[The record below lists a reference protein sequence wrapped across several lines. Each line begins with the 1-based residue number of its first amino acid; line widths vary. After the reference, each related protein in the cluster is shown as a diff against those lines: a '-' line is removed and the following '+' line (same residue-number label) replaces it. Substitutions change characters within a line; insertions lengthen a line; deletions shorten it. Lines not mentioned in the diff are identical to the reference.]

1 MYATGLRGPSSILP
15 ILTDVF
21 HWWTAQMRGLV
32 RSAQAASDRLPD
44 ALIVSIENPANAQPA
59 GLLLMRKVS
68 VESILKPIAQAG
80 GHPAAAAGLPV
91 LLRLPAG
98 MVLTRTVT
106 LPLAAARD
114 LRTVLAF
121 EMNRLTPFA
130 AEELI
135 WGISAVTPN
144 RGLEKI
150 SLRLSIV
157 LRSQVEPLLAA
168 LARLSLTPQ
177 AIEAEGGTI
186 PLAAGGSA
194 RRRLPRNLWGW
205 ACGLLAI
212 ACVILPFLRQQAA
225 LSAADR
231 VIAAHSSSAQLGE
244 AMRRQIGIAN
254 ASRAAIAQA
263 RRSGD
268 ALLVLAQLTDALP
281 DGTWLN
287 DLSLRAGDLTLDG
300 QSDNAAKLISLLA
313 TVPDLHGPSFT
324 APVTRSADN
333 RTDQFS
339 LHVSVGE

>member
-1 MYATGLRGPSSILP
+1 MYATGLRGPSSILS

-21 HWWTAQMRGLV
+21 RWWTTQMRALLRG
-32 RSAQAASDRLPD
+32 AQVNSDPLPD
-44 ALIVSIENPANAQPA
+44 ALILAVENPADVEPA
-59 GLLLMRKVS
+59 GFLLLRKVG
-68 VESILKPIAQAG
+68 VESVLRPLAQAG
-80 GHPAAAAGLPV
+80 SYPATLAGLPV

-114 LRTVLAF
+114 LHAVLAF

-144 RGLEKI
+144 RDLEKI
-150 SLRLSIV
+150 SLRLSLV

-168 LARLSLTPQ
+168 LARLSLMPQ
-177 AIEAEGGTI
+177 AIEAEGGII
-186 PLAAGGSA
+186 PLAAAGTA

-205 ACGLLAI
+205 ICGLLSV

-231 VIAAHSSSAQLGE
+231 VIAAHASSAQLGE
-244 AMRRQIGIAN
+244 AMRRQIGLAN

-300 QSDNAAKLISLLA
+300 QSDNAARLISLLA
-313 TVPDLHGPSFT
+313 AVPQLRSPSFT
-324 APVTRSADN
+324 APITRSPDN

>member
-21 HWWTAQMRGLV
+21 HWWTAQMRALLRGT
-32 RSAQAASDRLPD
+32 QAASDRLPD
-44 ALIVSIENPANAQPA
+44 ALIVAVENPADAQPS
-59 GLLLMRKVS
+59 GFLFMRKAS
-68 VESILKPIAQAG
+68 VESLLQPIAATG
-80 GHPAAAAGLPV
+80 GRPGAAAGLPV
-91 LLRLPAG
+91 LLRLPRG

-114 LRTVLAF
+114 LHTVLAF

-135 WGISAVTPN
+135 WGVFDVSPN
-144 RGLEKI
+144 RKLEKI
-150 SLRLSIV
+150 SLRLAIV

-168 LARLSLTPQ
+168 LLRLSLTPQ
-177 AIEAEGGTI
+177 GIEADGGTI
-186 PLAAGGSA
+186 PLAAAGTQ
-194 RRRLPRNLWGW
+194 RRRRPGNLWGW
-205 ACGLLAI
+205 ICGLLAI
-212 ACVILPFLRQQAA
+212 TCVILPFLRQQAA

-254 ASRAAIAQA
+254 ASRAAIALA

-313 TVPDLHGPSFT
+313 AVPQLHGPSFT

-339 LHVSVGE
+339 LHVSVSE

>member
-21 HWWTAQMRGLV
+21 HWWTAQMRALLNG
-32 RSAQAASDRLPD
+32 AQAAPDQLPD
-44 ALIVSIENPANAQPA
+44 ALILAIENPSDVEPA
-59 GLLLMRKVS
+59 GLLLMRKDG
-68 VESILKPIAQAG
+68 VEASLKSLTPG
-80 GHPAAAAGLPV
+80 GYPAAAAGLPV

-106 LPLAAARD
+106 LPLATARD
-114 LRTVLAF
+114 LHTVLAF

-150 SLRLSIV
+150 SLRLSLV

-168 LARLSLTPQ
+168 LARLSLRPQ
-177 AIEAEGGTI
+177 AIECEGGSI
-186 PLAAGGSA
+186 PLTAAGTA

-205 ACGLLAI
+205 TCGLLAI

-225 LSAADR
+225 LSVADR
-231 VIAAHSSSAQLGE
+231 VIAAHTASARLGE
-244 AMRRQIGIAN
+244 AMRRQISLAN
-254 ASRAAIAQA
+254 ASRTAIAQA

-300 QSDNAAKLISLLA
+300 QSDNAARLISLLA
-313 TVPDLHGPSFT
+313 AVPDLHGPSFT
-324 APVTRSADN
+324 APVTRSTDN

>member
-21 HWWTAQMRGLV
+21 HWWAAQMRALV
-32 RSAQAASDRLPD
+32 RSGAAAPDRRPD
-44 ALIVSIENPANAQPA
+44 ALIVVVAHLASPQPD
-59 GLLLMRKVS
+59 GVLLMRKGG
-68 VESILKPIAQAG
+68 VESRLQPIAEAG
-80 GHPAAAAGLPV
+80 GRPPAAARLPV
-91 LLRLPAG
+91 LLRLPPG
-98 MVLTRTVT
+98 MVLTRDVV

-114 LRTVLAF
+114 LETVLAF

-135 WGISAVTPN
+135 WGVSGVTPN
-144 RGLEKI
+144 RGLEKL

-157 LRSQVEPLLAA
+157 LRSQVDPVLAA
-168 LARLSLTPQ
+168 LGRRSLMPQ
-177 AIEAEGGTI
+177 GIETEGGTI
-186 PLAAGGSA
+186 PLAAAGG
-194 RRRLPRNLWGW
+194 RRQRLPRNLWGW
-205 ACGLLAI
+205 TCGLLAI

-225 LSAADR
+225 LDAADR
-231 VIAAHSSSAQLGE
+231 VIAAHASSARLGE
-244 AMRRQIGIAN
+244 ALRRQIAISN
-254 ASRAAIAQA
+254 ASRGAIAQA

-268 ALLVLAQLTDALP
+268 ALLVLAELTDALP

-313 TVPDLHGPSFT
+313 AVPDLHGPSFT
-324 APVTRSADN
+324 AAVTRSSDN

-339 LHVSVGE
+339 LHVMVGE